1 MRFDFLILLGFL
13 LFSILLIRF
22 KERSKL
28 IMTIQEFV
36 KTWENKGD
44 ETADKATYWNTL
56 LHLLGVPQDQIDN
69 GSYIQ
74 YEKRVNW
81 KHEEHFHGAIDAYI
95 PSVKVLIEQK
105 SNGVDLF
112 APEDRPNGGHTEKIT
127 PFEQARRYD
136 NNLPANEKANFLVL
150 CNFKQMVVYDVRQ
163 SLDQKPVI
171 LNLADFPKSLSLLS
185 FLVKPACD
193 EALEKEKQISIEA
206 GNLVSKMHHELLKI
220 FDNCPDVDSAKAT
233 QSINMLCVRL
243 VFCLYAEDAG
253 LFNDKEQFYDYLK
266 DVEPNRIG
274 VALKALFEVLDTKL
288 PDRTKDDPFWNTEN
302 PKLARF
308 PYVNGGLFRDKD
320 LIIPPFTP
328 ELKTILLHDM
338 SRGFDWSTISPT
350 IFGAVFESTL
360 NPQTRRQGGMHYT
373 SVENIHKVID
383 PLFLNGLKAELN
395 KIKQYKEPRTIR
407 KKARAFQDKLSKLT
421 FLDPAC
427 GSGNF
432 LTETF
437 ICLRRLENEAIRLE
451 TGGESLLDV
460 GQAQDWIKVSIQQFY
475 GIEIND
481 FAVSVA
487 KTALWI
493 AEDQMMKE
501 TQSLFYGADWDFL
514 PLKTYTKI
522 HEDNALRV
530 DWNTVLPNYACHYV
544 LGNPPFVG
552 PNLQDKAQKAET
564 RAIIGSGSVD
574 YVANWYYKACDY
586 MQNTKIKCAFVS
598 TSSIT
603 QGMQVQLIWQ
613 QLFEHKQL
621 QFDFAYRSFKWNNEA
636 KGEAQVYVVII
647 GFNCSPNNSDKY
659 IYDEQ
664 RVLNCQEINAYL
676 MPSKNV
682 FITNRSTP
690 LCTVNKMNKGSQ
702 PTDGGHLILSNE
714 EKDELLEKEPQAA
727 KYIKQLLGSREF
739 LHNKKRYCLWL
750 VNINPNELK
759 SMPLVIDR
767 IKAVK
772 KFRLSSKKKA
782 TRKDASKPM
791 VFQEIRQ
798 PNTNY
803 LLVPRVT
810 SSNRKYVPV
819 GYVNEDIIAS
829 DANLVIPNATLY
841 DFSVLESI
849 VHMTWMHIV
858 AGRLGDGYRY
868 SAKIVYNNFPWP
880 SPTSEQ
886 KAKIEATAQAILDAR
901 KNYPD
906 SSLADLYNPLLMPQD
921 LRKAHKANDK
931 AVLEAYGL
939 KASASDNEIMAK
951 LLKMYQDLVQTKD

>member
-1 MRFDFLILLGFL
+1 
-13 LFSILLIRF
+13 
-22 KERSKL
+22 
-28 IMTIQEFV
+28 MTIQEFV

-56 LHLLGVPQDQIDN
+56 LHLLGVSQDQIDN

-81 KHEEHFHGAIDAYI
+81 KREEHFHGAIDAYI

-136 NNLPANEKANFLVL
+136 NNLPANEKASFLVL
-150 CNFKQMVVYDVRQ
+150 CNFKQMVIYDVRQ

-185 FLVKPACD
+185 FLVKPTCD

-220 FDNCPDVDSAKAT
+220 FDNYPDVDPAKAT

-253 LFNDKEQFYDYLK
+253 LFNGKEQFYDYLK

-288 PDRTKDDPFWNTEN
+288 PERIKDDPFWNAEN

-383 PLFLNGLKAELN
+383 PLFLNGLKAELEQ
-395 KIKQYKEPRTIR
+395 IKQYKEPRTIR

-460 GQAQDWIKVSIQQFY
+460 GQAQDYIKVSIQQFY

-530 DWNTVLPNYACHYV
+530 DWDEIVNADRGNLPRIKV
-544 LGNPPFVG
+544 DFIMGNPPFVG
-552 PNLQDKAQKAET
+552 PQKLDKEQKADQK
-564 RAIIGSGSVD
+564 AILGKFKRSGMLD
-574 YVANWYYKACDY
+574 YVACWYKKAADY
-586 MQNTKIKCAFVS
+586 MQNAKTEAALVS
-598 TSSIT
+598 TNSIT
-603 QGMQVQLIWQ
+603 QGSQVPVLWKP
-613 QLFEHKQL
+613 LFEQGIH
-621 QFDFAYRSFKWNNEA
+621 FNFAYRSFKWSNDT
-636 KGEAQVYVVII
+636 KHSAQVICVILGFSYVDHKV
-647 GFNCSPNNSDKY
+647 KY
-659 IYDEQ
+659 IYDGDHI
-664 RVLNCQEINAYL
+664 VKTKEISPYL
-676 MPSKNV
+676 TASPTVFVEAHSKPLGKQPSIMLGTSFKDNNIYI
-682 FITNRSTP
+682 FT
-690 LCTVNKMNKGSQ
+690 K
-702 PTDGGHLILSNE
+702 D
-714 EKDELLEKEPQAA
+714 EKDEFLAKEPGAA
-727 KYIKQLLGSREF
+727 KYMHSYLMGRDF
-739 LHNKKRYCLWL
+739 LYDKPRYCLWL
-750 VNINPNELK
+750 IHANPSDLK
-759 SMPLVIDR
+759 NLPLVKER
-767 IKAVK
+767 IQQVHD
-772 KFRLSSKKKA
+772 FRAGRKSRDMQAFKDKPMFPVWLRYYSSKHSGPA
-782 TRKDASKPM
+782 LAIPIVSA
-791 VFQEIRQ
+791 
-798 PNTNY
+798 
-803 LLVPRVT
+803 PRD
-810 SSNRKYVPV
+810 YVPMA
-819 GYVNEDIIAS
+819 YVDQNTICGGKLFLFENCS
-829 DANLVIPNATLY
+829 KY
-841 DFSVLESI
+841 EFGVLESAI
-849 VHMTWMHIV
+849 HTKWFKLLCT
-858 AGRLGDGYRY
+858 RLGQGLTY
-868 SAKIVYNNFPWP
+868 SNTMIYNNFPWP

-886 KAKIEATAQAILDAR
+886 KAKIEQTAQAILDAR

-906 SSLADLYNPLLMPQD
+906 SSLADLYDPLLMPQD
-921 LRKAHKANDK
+921 LRKAHEANDK

-951 LLKMYQDLVQTKD
+951 LLKMYQILVQNKD

>member
-1 MRFDFLILLGFL
+1 
-13 LFSILLIRF
+13 
-22 KERSKL
+22 
-28 IMTIQEFV
+28 MTIQEFV

-81 KHEEHFHGAIDAYI
+81 KREEHFHGSIDAYI

-112 APEDRPNGGHTEKIT
+112 TPEDRPNGGHTEKIT

-136 NNLPANEKANFLVL
+136 NNLPANEKASFLVL

-171 LNLADFPKSLSLLS
+171 LNLADLPKSLSLLS

-220 FDNCPDVDSAKAT
+220 FDNYPDVDPAKAT

-253 LFNDKEQFYDYLK
+253 LFSGKEQFYDYLK
-266 DVEPNRIG
+266 GVEPNRIG
-274 VALKALFEVLDTKL
+274 VALKALFKVLDTKL
-288 PDRTKDDPFWNTEN
+288 SDRTKDDPFWNTEN

-383 PLFLNGLKAELN
+383 PLFLNGLKMELEQ
-395 KIKQYKEPRTIR
+395 IKQYKEPRTIR

-460 GQAQDWIKVSIQQFY
+460 GQAQDYIKVSIRQFY

-530 DWNTVLPNYACHYV
+530 DWDEIVNADRRNSPRIKVDFIM
-544 LGNPPFVG
+544 GNPPFVG
-552 PNLQDKAQKAET
+552 PQKLNKAQKADQKVILGKFK
-564 RAIIGSGSVD
+564 RSGMLD
-574 YVANWYYKACDY
+574 YVACWYKKAADY
-586 MQNTKIKCAFVS
+586 MQNAKTEAALVS
-598 TSSIT
+598 TNSIT
-603 QGMQVQLIWQ
+603 QGSQVPVLWKP
-613 QLFEHKQL
+613 LFEQGIH
-621 QFDFAYRSFKWNNEA
+621 FNFAYRSFKWSNDT
-636 KGEAQVYVVII
+636 KHSAQVICVILGFSYVDHKV
-647 GFNCSPNNSDKY
+647 KY
-659 IYDEQ
+659 IYDGDH
-664 RVLNCQEINAYL
+664 VVKTKEISPYL
-676 MPSKNV
+676 TASPTVFVEAHSKPLEKQPRMMMGTSLKDNNYYV
-682 FITNRSTP
+682 FT
-690 LCTVNKMNKGSQ
+690 K
-702 PTDGGHLILSNE
+702 D
-714 EKDELLEKEPQAA
+714 EKDEFLAKESGAT
-727 KYIKQLLGSREF
+727 KYMHPYMQGKDFLYNRKRYVLWLIHANPSDLKDLPLVKERIKQV
-739 LHNKKRYCLWL
+739 H
-750 VNINPNELK
+750 
-759 SMPLVIDR
+759 D
-767 IKAVK
+767 
-772 KFRLSSKKKA
+772 FRASKKSRDMQKFKDKPVFP
-782 TRKDASKPM
+782 TRLRYYSFKHSGPM
-791 VFQEIRQ
+791 
-798 PNTNY
+798 
-803 LLVPRVT
+803 
-810 SSNRKYVPV
+810 
-819 GYVNEDIIAS
+819 
-829 DANLVIPNATLY
+829 LVIPLIATIYSYIPMEFESKNTIGGNQLFLL
-841 DFSVLESI
+841 DNCNMLMFGILESKLHTI
-849 VHMTWMHIV
+849 W
-858 AGRLGDGYRY
+858 AKALCGKLGKGLIY
-868 SAKIVYNNFPWP
+868 SNTMVYNNFPWP
-880 SPTSEQ
+880 SPTSRQ

-901 KNYPD
+901 KNYPN
-906 SSLADLYNPLLMPQD
+906 SSLADLYDPLLMPQD
-921 LRKAHKANDK
+921 LRKAHEANDK

-951 LLKMYQDLVQTKD
+951 LLKMYQILVQNKD

>member
-1 MRFDFLILLGFL
+1 
-13 LFSILLIRF
+13 
-22 KERSKL
+22 
-28 IMTIQEFV
+28 MTIQEFV
-36 KTWENKGD
+36 KTWKNKGD

-56 LHLLGVPQDQIDN
+56 LHLLGVSQDQIDR

-81 KHEEHFHGAIDAYI
+81 KREEHFHGSIDAYI

-112 APEDRPNGGHTEKIT
+112 TPEDRPNGGHTEKIT

-136 NNLPANEKANFLVL
+136 NNLPANEKASFLVL
-150 CNFKQMVVYDVRQ
+150 CNFKQMVIYDVRQ
-163 SLDQKPVI
+163 SLDQKPVV

-220 FDNCPDVDSAKAT
+220 FDNYPDVDSAKAT

-253 LFNDKEQFYDYLK
+253 LFSGKEQFYDYLK

-320 LIIPPFTP
+320 LIIPPFTL

-383 PLFLNGLKAELN
+383 PLFLNGLKMELEQ
-395 KIKQYKEPRTIR
+395 IKQYKEPRTIR

-460 GQAQDWIKVSIQQFY
+460 GQAQDYIKVSIQQFY

-514 PLKTYTKI
+514 PLKTYNHI
-522 HEDNALRV
+522 HEGNALTI
-530 DWNTVLPNYACHYV
+530 DWQKVIPKYACHYII
-544 LGNPPFVG
+544 GNPPFVG
-552 PNLQDKAQKAET
+552 LTGLRTPNKEIKKEQSREMDLIFKGVTGHGKL
-564 RAIIGSGSVD
+564 D
-574 YVANWYYKACDY
+574 YVAGWYGKAANY
-586 MQNTKIKCAFVS
+586 IQNTDIKVAFVS
-598 TSSIT
+598 TNSIT
-603 QGMQVQLIWQ
+603 QGEQVGILWPYILEKKHCQII
-613 QLFEHKQL
+613 FG
-621 QFDFAYRSFKWNNEA
+621 YRSFVWNNEA
-636 KGEAQVYVVII
+636 DHKANVYCVII
-647 GFNCSPNNSDKY
+647 GFICGKY
-659 IYDEQ
+659 
-664 RVLNCQEINAYL
+664 
-676 MPSKNV
+676 KK
-682 FITNRSTP
+682 P
-690 LCTVNKMNKGSQ
+690 L
-702 PTDGGHLILSNE
+702 LIF
-714 EKDELLEKEPQAA
+714 D
-727 KYIKQLLGSREF
+727 
-739 LHNKKRYCLWL
+739 
-750 VNINPNELK
+750 
-759 SMPLVIDR
+759 
-767 IKAVK
+767 
-772 KFRLSSKKKA
+772 SKKKQIA
-782 TRKDASKPM
+782 QHINGYLLNAEDVYIKSRISTPPFSMPKMTQGSKALDGGNLILNEKEYQEFIVKYPNLKDLIRPYVGAGNMINGKKKYVFWLKDISPARYRHNQEIVTRLKGVVAKRKSSPTKKIREIDAETPYL
-791 VFQEIRQ
+791 FTEIRQ

-803 LLVPRVT
+803 IAVPKT
-810 SSNRKYVPV
+810 SSNNRKYIPICILPAT
-819 GYVNEDIIAS
+819 DI
-829 DANLVIPNATLY
+829 ATTELFCTKP
-841 DFSVLESI
+841 DLWIFAVLNSCLHMKWTEI
-849 VHMTWMHIV
+849 VC
-858 AGRLGDGYRY
+858 GRLGNGFRY
-868 SAKIVYNNFPWP
+868 SPAIYANFPWLDF
-880 SPTSEQ
+880 TDKQ
-886 KAKIEATAQAILDAR
+886 KAKFAKTAQAILDAR

-906 SSLADLYNPLLMPQD
+906 SSLADLYDPLLMPQD
-921 LRKAHKANDK
+921 LRKAHEANDK

-951 LLKMYQDLVQTKD
+951 LLKMYQDLVPNKD

>member
-1 MRFDFLILLGFL
+1 
-13 LFSILLIRF
+13 
-22 KERSKL
+22 
-28 IMTIQEFV
+28 MTIQEFV

-81 KHEEHFHGAIDAYI
+81 KREEHFHGAIDAYI

-112 APEDRPNGGHTEKIT
+112 APEDRPNGSHTEKIT

-136 NNLPANEKANFLVL
+136 NNLPANEKASFLVL
-150 CNFKQMVVYDVRQ
+150 CNFKQMVIYDVRQ

-171 LNLADFPKSLSLLS
+171 LDLADLPKSLSLLS
-185 FLVKPACD
+185 FLVKPVCD

-220 FDNCPDVDSAKAT
+220 FDNYPDVDPAKAT

-253 LFNDKEQFYDYLK
+253 LFSGKEQFYDYLK

-288 PDRTKDDPFWNTEN
+288 PERIKDDPFWNAEN

-383 PLFLNGLKAELN
+383 PLFLNGLKMELEQ
-395 KIKQYKEPRTIR
+395 IKQYKEPRTIR

-460 GQAQDWIKVSIQQFY
+460 GQAQDYIKVSIQQFY

-530 DWNTVLPNYACHYV
+530 DWDEIVNVDRGNLPRIKV
-544 LGNPPFVG
+544 DFIMGNPPFVG
-552 PNLQDKAQKAET
+552 PQKLDKAQKADQK
-564 RAIIGSGSVD
+564 AILGKFKRFGMLD
-574 YVANWYYKACDY
+574 YVACWYKKAADY
-586 MQNTKIKCAFVS
+586 MQNAKTEAALVS
-598 TSSIT
+598 TNSIT
-603 QGMQVQLIWQ
+603 QGSQVPVLWKP
-613 QLFEHKQL
+613 LFEQGIH
-621 QFDFAYRSFKWNNEA
+621 FNFAYRSFKWSNDT
-636 KGEAQVYVVII
+636 KHSAQVVCVILGFSYVDHKV
-647 GFNCSPNNSDKY
+647 KY
-659 IYDEQ
+659 IYDDDH
-664 RVLNCQEINAYL
+664 VVKTKEISPYL
-676 MPSKNV
+676 TASPTIFVEAHSK
-682 FITNRSTP
+682 P
-690 LCTVNKMNKGSQ
+690 LGKQ
-702 PTDGGHLILSNE
+702 PPIMLGTSFKDNNIYIFTKD
-714 EKDELLEKEPQAA
+714 EKDKFLAKEPGAA
-727 KYIKQLLGSREF
+727 KYMHPYLMGRDF
-739 LHNKKRYCLWL
+739 LYNKPRYCLWL
-750 VNINPNELK
+750 IHANPSDLK
-759 SMPLVIDR
+759 NLPLVKER
-767 IKAVK
+767 IQQVHD
-772 KFRLSSKKKA
+772 FRAGKESRDMQA
-782 TRKDASKPM
+782 FKDKPM
-791 VFQEIRQ
+791 FPTRLRYYSFKHSETALAIPQTCAPRTYLPMAYVDQ
-798 PNTNY
+798 NTICGTNLF
-803 LLVPRVT
+803 LL
-810 SSNRKYVPV
+810 
-819 GYVNEDIIAS
+819 EDCDTYA
-829 DANLVIPNATLY
+829 
-841 DFSVLESI
+841 FGVLESKLHTI
-849 VHMTWMHIV
+849 FLSTLCN
-858 AGRLGDGYRY
+858 RLGNGWRY
-868 SAKIVYNNFPWP
+868 SNTTIYNNFPWP
-880 SPTSEQ
+880 SPTSRQ
-886 KAKIEATAQAILDAR
+886 KAKIEQTAQAILDAR

-906 SSLADLYNPLLMPQD
+906 SSLADLYDPLLMPQD
-921 LRKAHKANDK
+921 LRKAHEANDK
-931 AVLEAYGL
+931 AVLEVYGL

-951 LLKMYQDLVQTKD
+951 LLKMYQYLVLNKN

>member
-1 MRFDFLILLGFL
+1 
-13 LFSILLIRF
+13 
-22 KERSKL
+22 
-28 IMTIQEFV
+28 MTIQEFV

-56 LHLLGVPQDQIDN
+56 LHLLGVSQDQIDS

-81 KHEEHFHGAIDAYI
+81 KREEHFHGSIDAYI

-112 APEDRPNGGHTEKIT
+112 TPEDRPNGGHTEKIT

-136 NNLPANEKANFLVL
+136 NNLPANEKASFLVL

-163 SLDQKPVI
+163 SLDQKPVV

-185 FLVKPACD
+185 FLVKPARD

-220 FDNCPDVDSAKAT
+220 FDNYPDVDSAKAT

-253 LFNDKEQFYDYLK
+253 LFSGKEQFYDYLK
-266 DVEPNRIG
+266 DIEPNRIG

-288 PDRTKDDPFWNTEN
+288 PERIKDDPFWNTEN

-383 PLFLNGLKAELN
+383 PLFLNGLKAELEQ
-395 KIKQYKEPRTIR
+395 IKQYKEPRTIR

-460 GQAQDWIKVSIQQFY
+460 GQAQDYIKVSIQQFY

-530 DWNTVLPNYACHYV
+530 DWDEIVNADRGNLPRIKV
-544 LGNPPFVG
+544 DFIMGNPPFVG
-552 PNLQDKAQKAET
+552 PQKLDNAQKADQK
-564 RAIIGSGSVD
+564 AILGKFKRFGMLD
-574 YVANWYYKACDY
+574 YVACWYKKAADY
-586 MQNTKIKCAFVS
+586 MQNAKTEAALVS
-598 TSSIT
+598 TNSIT
-603 QGMQVQLIWQ
+603 QGSQVPVLWKP
-613 QLFEHKQL
+613 LFEQGIH
-621 QFDFAYRSFKWNNEA
+621 FNFAYRSFKWSNDT
-636 KGEAQVYVVII
+636 KHSAQVICVILGFSYVDHKV
-647 GFNCSPNNSDKY
+647 KY
-659 IYDEQ
+659 IYDGDH
-664 RVLNCQEINAYL
+664 VVKTKEISPYL
-676 MPSKNV
+676 TASPTVFVEAHSK
-682 FITNRSTP
+682 P
-690 LCTVNKMNKGSQ
+690 LGKQSGMMKGIDFA
-702 PTDGGHLILSNE
+702 DGGNYTFTTK
-714 EKDELLEKEPQAA
+714 EKDEFLTKEPGAT
-727 KYIKQLLGSREF
+727 KYMHPYLMGRDF
-739 LHNKKRYCLWL
+739 LYNKPRYCLWL
-750 VNINPNELK
+750 IHANPSDLK
-759 SMPLVIDR
+759 KLPLVKERIQQVYDFRAGRKSRDMQAFKDR
-767 IKAVK
+767 
-772 KFRLSSKKKA
+772 
-782 TRKDASKPM
+782 PM
-791 VFQEIRQ
+791 FPVWLRYYSFKHSHPALAI
-798 PNTNY
+798 PI
-803 LLVPRVT
+803 VSAPRD
-810 SSNRKYVPV
+810 YVPMA
-819 GYVNEDIIAS
+819 YVDQNTICGGKLFLFENCS
-829 DANLVIPNATLY
+829 KY
-841 DFSVLESI
+841 EFGVLESAI
-849 VHMTWMHIV
+849 HTKWFKLLCT
-858 AGRLGDGYRY
+858 RLGQGLTY
-868 SAKIVYNNFPWP
+868 SNTMIYNNFP
-880 SPTSEQ
+880 
-886 KAKIEATAQAILDAR
+886 
-901 KNYPD
+901 
-906 SSLADLYNPLLMPQD
+906 
-921 LRKAHKANDK
+921 
-931 AVLEAYGL
+931 
-939 KASASDNEIMAK
+939 
-951 LLKMYQDLVQTKD
+951 

>member
-1 MRFDFLILLGFL
+1 
-13 LFSILLIRF
+13 
-22 KERSKL
+22 
-28 IMTIQEFV
+28 MTIQEFV

-56 LHLLGVPQDQIDN
+56 LHLLGVSQDQIDN

-81 KHEEHFHGAIDAYI
+81 KREEHFHGAIDAYI

-112 APEDRPNGGHTEKIT
+112 ALEDRPNGGHTEKIT

-136 NNLPANEKANFLVL
+136 NNLPANEKASFLVL
-150 CNFKQMVVYDVRQ
+150 CNFKQMVIYDVRQ

-185 FLVKPACD
+185 FLVKPACN

-206 GNLVSKMHHELLKI
+206 GNLVSKMHRELLKI
-220 FDNCPDVDSAKAT
+220 FDNYPDVDPAKAT

-253 LFNDKEQFYDYLK
+253 LFSGKERFYDYLK
-266 DVEPNRIG
+266 DIEPNRIG

-383 PLFLNGLKAELN
+383 PLFLNGLKAEL
-395 KIKQYKEPRTIR
+395 KQIKQYKEPRTIR

-460 GQAQDWIKVSIQQFY
+460 GQAQDYIKVSIQQFY

-530 DWNTVLPNYACHYV
+530 DWDEIVNADRGNLPRIKV
-544 LGNPPFVG
+544 DFIMGNPPFVG
-552 PNLQDKAQKAET
+552 PQKLDKAQKADQK
-564 RAIIGSGSVD
+564 AILGKFKRSGMLD
-574 YVANWYYKACDY
+574 YVACWYKKAADY
-586 MQNTKIKCAFVS
+586 MQNAKTEAALVS
-598 TSSIT
+598 TNSIT
-603 QGMQVQLIWQ
+603 QGSQVPVLWKP
-613 QLFEHKQL
+613 LFEQGIH
-621 QFDFAYRSFKWNNEA
+621 FNFAYRSFKWSNDT
-636 KGEAQVYVVII
+636 KHSAQVICVILGFSYVDHKV
-647 GFNCSPNNSDKY
+647 KY
-659 IYDEQ
+659 IYDGDH
-664 RVLNCQEINAYL
+664 VVKTKEISPYL
-676 MPSKNV
+676 TASPTV
-682 FITNRSTP
+682 FVEAHGKP
-690 LCTVNKMNKGSQ
+690 LGKQ
-702 PTDGGHLILSNE
+702 PGMMLGTSLKDNNYYVFTKD
-714 EKDELLEKEPQAA
+714 EKDEFLNKEPGAA
-727 KYIKQLLGSREF
+727 KYMHPYMQGKDFLYNRKRYVLWLIHANPSDLRDLPLVRERIKQVHDFRAGKKSRDMQKF
-739 LHNKKRYCLWL
+739 KDKPVFPTRLRYYSF
-750 VNINPNELK
+750 K
-759 SMPLVIDR
+759 HSG
-767 IKAVK
+767 
-772 KFRLSSKKKA
+772 
-782 TRKDASKPM
+782 PM
-791 VFQEIRQ
+791 
-798 PNTNY
+798 
-803 LLVPRVT
+803 
-810 SSNRKYVPV
+810 
-819 GYVNEDIIAS
+819 
-829 DANLVIPNATLY
+829 LVIPLIATIYSYIPMEFESKNTIGGNQLFLL
-841 DFSVLESI
+841 DNCNMLMFGILESKLHTI
-849 VHMTWMHIV
+849 WTK
-858 AGRLGDGYRY
+858 ALCGKLGKGLIY
-868 SAKIVYNNFPWP
+868 SNTMIYNNFPWP

-886 KAKIEATAQAILDAR
+886 KAKIEIAAQAILDAR

-906 SSLADLYNPLLMPQD
+906 SSLADLYDPLLMPQD
-921 LRKAHKANDK
+921 LRKAHEANDK
-931 AVLEAYGL
+931 AVLDAYGL

-951 LLKMYQDLVQTKD
+951 LLKMYQNLALNKD

>member
-1 MRFDFLILLGFL
+1 
-13 LFSILLIRF
+13 
-22 KERSKL
+22 
-28 IMTIQEFV
+28 MTIQEFV

-56 LHLLGVPQDQIDN
+56 LHLLGVPQNQIDN

-81 KHEEHFHGAIDAYI
+81 KREEHFHGAIDAYI

-112 APEDRPNGGHTEKIT
+112 TPEDRPNGSHTEKIT

-136 NNLPANEKANFLVL
+136 NNLPANEKASFLVL

-185 FLVKPACD
+185 FLVKPVYD

-220 FDNCPDVDSAKAT
+220 FDNYPDVDSAKAT

-253 LFNDKEQFYDYLK
+253 LFSGKEQFYDYLK

-274 VALKALFEVLDTKL
+274 VALRALFEVLDTKL

-302 PKLARF
+302 PKLVRF

-328 ELKTILLHDM
+328 DLKTILLHDM

-383 PLFLNGLKAELN
+383 PLFLNSLKAELEQ
-395 KIKQYKEPRTIR
+395 IKQYKEPRTIR

-460 GQAQDWIKVSIQQFY
+460 GQAQDYIKVSIQQFY

-530 DWNTVLPNYACHYV
+530 DWDEIVNADRRNMPRIKVDFIM
-544 LGNPPFVG
+544 GNPPFVG
-552 PNLQDKAQKAET
+552 PQKLDKEQKADQK
-564 RAIIGSGSVD
+564 AILGKFKRSGMLD
-574 YVANWYYKACDY
+574 YVACWYKKAADY
-586 MQNTKIKCAFVS
+586 MQNAKTEAALVS
-598 TSSIT
+598 TNSIT
-603 QGMQVQLIWQ
+603 QGSQVPVLWKP
-613 QLFEHKQL
+613 LFEQGIH
-621 QFDFAYRSFKWNNEA
+621 FNFAYRSFKWSSDT
-636 KGEAQVYVVII
+636 KHSAQVICVIL
-647 GFNCSPNNSDKY
+647 GFSYIDHKVKY
-659 IYDEQ
+659 IYDGDH
-664 RVLNCQEINAYL
+664 VVKTKEISPYL
-676 MPSKNV
+676 TASPTV
-682 FITNRSTP
+682 FVEAHGKP
-690 LCTVNKMNKGSQ
+690 LGKQ
-702 PTDGGHLILSNE
+702 PPIMMGASFGDNNIYIFTKD
-714 EKDELLEKEPQAA
+714 EKDKFLAKEPGAA
-727 KYIKQLLGSREF
+727 KYMHPYLAGRDF
-739 LHNKKRYCLWL
+739 LYNKSRYCLWL
-750 VNINPNELK
+750 IHANPSDLK
-759 SMPLVIDR
+759 NLPLVKER
-767 IKAVK
+767 IKQVHD
-772 KFRLSSKKKA
+772 FR
-782 TRKDASKPM
+782 ASKESRDMQAFKDKPM
-791 VFQEIRQ
+791 FPTRLRYYSFKHSG
-798 PNTNY
+798 PM
-803 LLVPRVT
+803 
-810 SSNRKYVPV
+810 
-819 GYVNEDIIAS
+819 
-829 DANLVIPNATLY
+829 LVIPSIATIYSYVPMEFESKDTISGKQLFLL
-841 DFSVLESI
+841 DNCNMLMFGILESKLHTI
-849 VHMTWMHIV
+849 WTK
-858 AGRLGDGYRY
+858 ALCGKLGKGLIY
-868 SAKIVYNNFPWP
+868 SNTMIYNNFPWP

-886 KAKIEATAQAILDAR
+886 KAKIEIAAQAILDAR

-906 SSLADLYNPLLMPQD
+906 SSLADLYDPLLMPQD
-921 LRKAHKANDK
+921 LRKAHEANDK

-951 LLKMYQDLVQTKD
+951 LLKMYQILVQTKD

>member
-1 MRFDFLILLGFL
+1 
-13 LFSILLIRF
+13 
-22 KERSKL
+22 
-28 IMTIQEFV
+28 MTIQEFV

-56 LHLLGVPQDQIDN
+56 LHLLGVSQDQIDN

-81 KHEEHFHGAIDAYI
+81 KREEHFHGAIDAYI

-112 APEDRPNGGHTEKIT
+112 TPEDRPNGGHTEKIT

-136 NNLPANEKANFLVL
+136 NNLPANEKASFLVL

-220 FDNCPDVDSAKAT
+220 FDNYPDVDPAQAT

-253 LFNDKEQFYDYLK
+253 LFSGKEQFYDYLK

-288 PDRTKDDPFWNTEN
+288 PERTKDDPFWNAEN

-395 KIKQYKEPRTIR
+395 KIKQYKEPKTIR
-407 KKARAFQDKLSKLT
+407 KKALAFQDKLSKLT

-460 GQAQDWIKVSIQQFY
+460 GQAQDYIKVSIQQFY

-530 DWNTVLPNYACHYV
+530 DWDEIVNVDRGNLPRIKV
-544 LGNPPFVG
+544 DFIMGNPPFVG
-552 PNLQDKAQKAET
+552 PQKLDKAQKADQK
-564 RAIIGSGSVD
+564 AILGKFKRFGMLD
-574 YVANWYYKACDY
+574 YVACWYKKAADY
-586 MQNTKIKCAFVS
+586 MQNTKTEAALVS
-598 TSSIT
+598 TNSIT
-603 QGMQVQLIWQ
+603 QGSQVPVLWKP
-613 QLFEHKQL
+613 LFEQGIH
-621 QFDFAYRSFKWNNEA
+621 FNFAYRSFKWSNDT
-636 KGEAQVYVVII
+636 KHSAQVICVILGFSYVDHKI
-647 GFNCSPNNSDKY
+647 KY
-659 IYDEQ
+659 IYDNDH
-664 RVLNCQEINAYL
+664 VVKTKEISPYL
-676 MPSKNV
+676 TASPTVFVEAHSKPLGKQP
-682 FITNRSTP
+682 FIM
-690 LCTVNKMNKGSQ
+690 CGAMFK
-702 PTDGGHLILSNE
+702 DGNYLILS
-714 EKDELLEKEPQAA
+714 KHDRDKLLSENPQNQEMIRS
-727 KYIKQLLGSREF
+727 YVTSRDF
-739 LHNKKRYCLWL
+739 LHNNQKYCLWFDN
-750 VNINPNELK
+750 VNPQQIKK
-759 SMPLVIDR
+759 SKLIIDR
-767 IKAVK
+767 LEKVKAFRK
-772 KFRLSSKKKA
+772 KSKGRDIRKFINEPTRPVWFQYYGKKHKSVAFVIPRKLGPRNYFPIEPVKA
-782 TRKDASKPM
+782 TTICSDSLFLCDSFSLY
-791 VFQEIRQ
+791 VF
-798 PNTNY
+798 
-803 LLVPRVT
+803 
-810 SSNRKYVPV
+810 
-819 GYVNEDIIAS
+819 G
-829 DANLVIPNATLY
+829 
-841 DFSVLESI
+841 VLESRF
-849 VHMTWMHIV
+849 HMLWANTL
-858 AGRLGDGYRY
+858 ANKLGQGLTY
-868 SAKIVYNNFPWP
+868 SSTMIYNNFPWP
-880 SPTSEQ
+880 SPTGEQ
-886 KAKIEATAQAILDAR
+886 KAKIEAAAQAILDAR

-906 SSLADLYNPLLMPQD
+906 SSLADLYDPLLMPQD
-921 LRKAHKANDK
+921 LRKAHEANDK

-939 KASASDNEIMAK
+939 KTSASDNEIMAK
-951 LLKMYQDLVQTKD
+951 LLQMYQILVQNKD

>member
-1 MRFDFLILLGFL
+1 
-13 LFSILLIRF
+13 
-22 KERSKL
+22 
-28 IMTIQEFV
+28 MTIHEFV

-56 LHLLGVPQDQIDN
+56 LHLLGVPQNQIDS

-81 KHEEHFHGAIDAYI
+81 KREEHFHGAIDAYI

-136 NNLPANEKANFLVL
+136 NNLPANEKASFLVL

-185 FLVKPACD
+185 FLVKPARD

-220 FDNCPDVDSAKAT
+220 FDNYPDVDPAKAT

-253 LFNDKEQFYDYLK
+253 LFSGKEQFYDYLK
-266 DVEPNRIG
+266 DIEPNRIG

-288 PDRTKDDPFWNTEN
+288 PDRTKDDPFWNAEN

-383 PLFLNGLKAELN
+383 PLFLNGLKAELEQ
-395 KIKQYKEPRTIR
+395 IKQYKEPRTIR

-460 GQAQDWIKVSIQQFY
+460 GQAQDYIKVSIQQFY

-530 DWNTVLPNYACHYV
+530 DWNEIVNADRGNLPRIKV
-544 LGNPPFVG
+544 DFIMGNPPFVG
-552 PNLQDKAQKAET
+552 PQKLDKAQKADQK
-564 RAIIGSGSVD
+564 AILGKFKRSGMLD
-574 YVANWYYKACDY
+574 YVACWYKKAADY
-586 MQNTKIKCAFVS
+586 MQNTKTEAALVS
-598 TSSIT
+598 TNSIT
-603 QGMQVQLIWQ
+603 QGSQVPVLWKP
-613 QLFEHKQL
+613 LFEQGIH
-621 QFDFAYRSFKWNNEA
+621 FNFAYRSFKWSNDT
-636 KGEAQVYVVII
+636 KHSAQVICVILGFSYVDHKV
-647 GFNCSPNNSDKY
+647 KY
-659 IYDEQ
+659 IYDGDH
-664 RVLNCQEINAYL
+664 VVKTKEISPYL
-676 MPSKNV
+676 TASPTVFVEAHSK
-682 FITNRSTP
+682 P
-690 LCTVNKMNKGSQ
+690 LGKQPGMMKGLDFA
-702 PTDGGHLILSNE
+702 DGGNYTFTTE
-714 EKDELLEKEPQAA
+714 EKDEFLTKEPKA
-727 KYIKQLLGSREF
+727 KQYFRKYYMGRDF
-739 LHNKKRYCLWL
+739 LYNTPRFCLWL
-750 VNINPNELK
+750 KDTNPGVLK
-759 SMPLVIDR
+759 KLPMVLER
-767 IKAVK
+767 IKKVEQ
-772 KFRLSSKKKA
+772 FRTNSSSA
-782 TRKDASKPM
+782 GTRKFSK
-791 VFQEIRQ
+791 Q
-798 PNTNY
+798 PLRPT
-803 LLVPRVT
+803 LLRYFSHKHVGSALAIPRV
-810 SSNRKYVPV
+810 SLLRYYIPMSPISNDTICGDKIFLIDNYST
-819 GYVNEDIIAS
+819 YLFAI
-829 DANLVIPNATLY
+829 
-841 DFSVLESI
+841 LESN
-849 VHMTWMHIV
+849 VHTIW
-858 AGRLGDGYRY
+858 AKTFCGYLGKAITY
-868 SAKIVYNNFPWP
+868 SSTMAYNNFPWP

-906 SSLADLYNPLLMPQD
+906 SSLADLYDPLLMPQD
-921 LRKAHKANDK
+921 LRKAHEANNK

-951 LLKMYQDLVQTKD
+951 LLKMYQNLVQSKD

>member
-1 MRFDFLILLGFL
+1 
-13 LFSILLIRF
+13 
-22 KERSKL
+22 
-28 IMTIQEFV
+28 MTIQEFV

-56 LHLLGVPQDQIDN
+56 LHLLGVSQNQIDN

-81 KHEEHFHGAIDAYI
+81 KREEHFHGSIDAYI

-112 APEDRPNGGHTEKIT
+112 TPEDRPNGGHTEKIT

-136 NNLPANEKANFLVL
+136 NNLPANEKASFLVL

-206 GNLVSKMHHELLKI
+206 GNLVSKMHRELLKI
-220 FDNCPDVDSAKAT
+220 FDNYPDVDSAKAT

-253 LFNDKEQFYDYLK
+253 LFSGKEQFYDYLK
-266 DVEPNRIG
+266 NVEPNRIG

-288 PDRTKDDPFWNTEN
+288 PERTKDDPFWNTEN

-328 ELKTILLHDM
+328 DLKTILLHDM

-383 PLFLNGLKAELN
+383 PLFLNGLKAELAQ
-395 KIKQYKEPRTIR
+395 IKQYKEPKTIR

-460 GQAQDWIKVSIQQFY
+460 GQAQDYIKVSIQQFY

-544 LGNPPFVG
+544 LGNPPFSGARLMTKEQKQEV
-552 PNLQDKAQKAET
+552 KAIFNNQ
-564 RAIIGSGSVD
+564 SGYGNID
-574 YVANWYYKACDY
+574 YVACWYKKAFDY
-586 MQNTKIKCAFVS
+586 MKGSQNKGHKIKGAFVS
-598 TSSIT
+598 TNSIT
-603 QGMQVQLIWQ
+603 QGVQVALIWKNM
-613 QLFEHKQL
+613 LSHNGFH
-621 QFDFAYRSFKWNNEA
+621 FDFAYRTFKWTSEA
-636 KGEAQVYVVII
+636 KQKAGVYVVII
-647 GFNCSPNNSDKY
+647 GFSFGDDK
-659 IYDEQ
+659 
-664 RVLNCQEINAYL
+664 
-676 MPSKNV
+676 
-682 FITNRSTP
+682 TNRVIYNSNGIAEKVNHINGYLADGADIYVENRATP
-690 LCTVNKMNKGSQ
+690 LCNVPKMSIGNQPIDDGNYLFTKG
-702 PTDGGHLILSNE
+702 
-714 EKDELLEKEPQAA
+714 EKDNFLAKESQARKFFHKWYGARELLNSNP
-727 KYIKQLLGSREF
+727 
-739 LHNKKRYCLWL
+739 RYCLYL
-750 VNINPNELK
+750 ANVTPKELK
-759 SMPLVIDR
+759 SMPLALERVNN
-767 IKAVK
+767 VK
-772 KFRLSSKKKA
+772 KFRLKSKRQGTRELANIPTQFHA
-782 TRKDASKPM
+782 TNIPK
-791 VFQEIRQ
+791 
-798 PNTNY
+798 TNY
-803 LLVPRVT
+803 LCIPSTTSERRKYIPMEYFTPDIL
-810 SSNRKYVPV
+810 SSNAAL
-819 GYVNEDIIAS
+819 I
-829 DANLVIPNATLY
+829 IPNATLY
-841 DFSVLESI
+841 DFGILESI
-849 VHMTWMHIV
+849 VHMAWMRTV
-858 AGRLGDGYRY
+858 AGRLKSDYRY

-886 KAKIEATAQAILDAR
+886 KTKIEATAQAILDAR

-906 SSLADLYNPLLMPQD
+906 SSLADLYDPLLMPQD

-939 KASASDNEIMAK
+939 KATASNNEIMAK